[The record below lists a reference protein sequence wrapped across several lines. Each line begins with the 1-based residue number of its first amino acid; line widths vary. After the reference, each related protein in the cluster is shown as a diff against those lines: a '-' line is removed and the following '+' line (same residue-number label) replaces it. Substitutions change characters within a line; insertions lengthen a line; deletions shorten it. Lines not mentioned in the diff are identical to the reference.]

1 MFDILF
7 IQVEYFYFNCQLNLV
22 KYQKIQEEIKL
33 AIQIEIPNKEEK
45 LKKLKSLIQKFSQNI
60 KEYKNPNYNE
70 ANLRLEFLNPFFE
83 LLGWD
88 VRNEQNFHINYK
100 EVIVEERIDVY
111 GSSKAPD
118 YTFRIGGQTKFYVEA
133 KKPSVDIKG
142 SMEAAFQVKR
152 YGHSARLSISVLT
165 DFEEFSIY
173 DTRKT
178 PHKNDKPLKNRIA
191 YYTYNQYIE
200 KFDEIYGLL
209 SKQAILQGSFEQFE
223 KEDKYRKGNETV
235 DEGILELVSNF
246 REKLAKNIAKNNKNI
261 DVYSLNRAVIKI
273 IDRILFLRIA
283 EDKNI
288 EVYKTLLNIAQQE
301 NIYKGLKKVFLQAD
315 ERYNSELFK
324 YFREI
329 DDLIIEDKILKEII
343 ITLYEDCPYEFSV
356 IPVSILGSMYE
367 QFLGKTIHITPSNLV
382 KIEDKPEVKKAGGVY
397 YTPEYIV
404 NYIVENTV
412 GEKIKGLTPK
422 QIEKIKILDPACGSG
437 SFLIGAYQYLL
448 DYHLNYYLKSENF
461 ENAKKKKFIRETK
474 EGFILSIPQKQ
485 KILTNNIFGV
495 DIDQQAVEV
504 AKFSL
509 LLKLMETE
517 KQDIQDLI
525 PQAQMYS
532 DIKILPNLNKNIQ
545 CGNSL
550 IGTDYFTNAEMA
562 LIEQDQLQKV
572 NPFDWQKQFPE
583 IFNNGGFDCV
593 IGNPPYIDSEEMV
606 KSQPETRNYCL
617 KYDTA
622 KGNWDMYCVFVEK
635 GLSLLTDNGFFGYII
650 PNKFLSVPYG
660 IHLRN
665 YLSKYH
671 INKIVDYSEI
681 DVFHSKGKKVNV
693 YPIILLVSKNNSNSN
708 SKYIKMIDDNN
719 ISIMYEKDFVIEKND
734 INWTQ
739 KFDKLSNFIEKIQ
752 RQCIKISDY
761 FAVESAATVSE
772 AYKTKELIEDK
783 KPTQKDLIFV
793 NTGTIDRYNNL
804 WGKQKTQYIK
814 SSYQYPLVNRETL
827 KSVLE
832 NRYKQSVQEKLIL
845 AGMVVKLEAI
855 YDKGNILAGKS
866 TTIVLKKDNN
876 KYSLLF
882 LLALLNS
889 NFMTKYFTSINKY
902 NSMSGGYLNVNKTQ
916 ISNLPIPKIDLSND
930 KQKQMHDN
938 LLKLVDQM
946 LSIQQKI
953 NSAKNDIEKE
963 SFQKLANSIDD
974 QIDEIVYKLY
984 NLTEEEIKVI
994 KNSI

>member
-1 MFDILF
+1 M
-7 IQVEYFYFNCQLNLV
+7 
-22 KYQKIQEEIKL
+22 

-60 KEYKNPNYNE
+60 QEYKNPNYNE

-100 EVIVEERIDVY
+100 EVLVEERIDVY

-200 KFDEIYGLL
+200 KFDEIYSLL

-235 DEGILELVSNF
+235 DEGILELVSKF

-261 DVYSLNRAVIKI
+261 DVYSLNKAVIKI

-301 NIYKGLKKVFLQAD
+301 NIYKGLKKIFLQAD

-324 YFREI
+324 YFKEI

-461 ENAKKKKFIRETK
+461 EHAKKLKLIRKTK
-474 EGFILSIPQKQ
+474 DGFILSIPQKQ

-593 IGNPPYIDSEEMV
+593 IGNPPYVDNRGFSKEQLNYFYNKYV
-606 KSQPETRNYCL
+606 SFSKAGTGKYNTRKFN
-617 KYDTA
+617 TFI
-622 KGNWDMYCVFVEK
+622 GFFEIIN
-635 GLSLLTDNGFFGYII
+635 SLLNKNGINSYIVHKNLLKTTTYKGI
-650 PNKFLSVPYG
+650 RKFLLDNFSFF
-660 IHLRN
+660 
-665 YLSKYH
+665 
-671 INKIVDYSEI
+671 KIVDWGPNQFKHVTAETISIVLEKKDIHNEKILIQTFSLNKKINENYAQLQNFINSFDNIFSININDDDTKILNNIESNKLRLKKFVNI
-681 DVFHSKGKKVNV
+681 NNGIVTGNDSKFITKEK
-693 YPIILLVSKNNSNSN
+693 I
-708 SKYIKMIDDNN
+708 DNN
-719 ISIMYEKDFVIEKND
+719 YKICITGKNIKRYCIQNKKGY
-734 INWTQ
+734 INYLP
-739 KFDKLSNFIEKIQ
+739 DKLLRPRKQELF
-752 RQCIKISDY
+752 
-761 FAVESAATVSE
+761 E
-772 AYKTKELIEDK
+772 AK
-783 KPTQKDLIFV
+783 
-793 NTGTIDRYNNL
+793 
-804 WGKQKTQYIK
+804 
-814 SSYQYPLVNRETL
+814 
-827 KSVLE
+827 
-832 NRYKQSVQEKLIL
+832 EKLIMQMISSNL
-845 AGMVVKLEAI
+845 VVAFDNKQYYNLGTTYVITKINENT
-855 YDKGNILAGKS
+855 NIRY
-866 TTIVLKKDNN
+866 I
-876 KYSLLF
+876 
-882 LLALLNS
+882 LALLNS
-889 NFMTKYFTSINKY
+889 KLLNYYYKKKFTNNSTITNAVSTKNLFE
-902 NSMSGGYLNVNKTQ
+902 
-916 ISNLPIPKIDLSND
+916 LPIPKIDLLND

-984 NLTEEEIKVI
+984 NLTEEEIKI
-994 KNSI
+994 IESNI